1 MWPFWTPRGGFDRRV
16 AVEAEV
22 AAAGGGGGHKA
33 ERRHSEAQRDVLNK
47 VKSGT
52 AWISA
57 VKSGSERSRVAQR
70 G

>member
-1 MWPFWTPRGGFDRRV
+1 M
-16 AVEAEV
+16 EAEV